1 MRSGACLLQH
11 MSTAEPP
18 SARGRATSTLL
29 PVIVALILLPAIA
42 LASPPDPSWIAGM
55 YDGGDGDEIVILVY
69 ETTAAYSPA
78 RSQILPLHG
87 LCDMWVGGAVP
98 CLAGETFAR
107 HSRAPPTAVDG
118 VESAP
123 YVSAL
128 LHVPCSRQRSRPW
141 RASPQ
146 NRPAKIATES
156 AGIAGPVHANG

>member
-1 MRSGACLLQH
+1 MLLGACLLQH
-11 MSTAEPP
+11 MSTTEPS

-29 PVIVALILLPAIA
+29 PVVVALILLPAIA

-55 YDGGDGDEIVILVY
+55 YDGGDGDEIVTLVY

-78 RSQILPLHG
+78 RSQIPPLHG
-87 LCDMWVGGAVP
+87 LWDKWVDGAVP

-107 HSRAPPTAVDG
+107 HSRAPPTAVDD

-123 YVSAL
+123 HLSAL
-128 LHVPCSRQRSRPW
+128 LHVCCSRHRCRPS

-146 NRPAKIATES
+146 NRAAKIATQS
-156 AGIAGPVHANG
+156 AGIGGPVHAPG